1 VNSRAVL
8 YSTFFPTATISLA
21 TISYPA
27 CAVTPVRKSPAPLI
41 CITSL
46 TCLCDVQGAGYIEFA
61 STEDADKAMALD
73 GKELLGRNIRLD
85 WTN

>member
-1 VNSRAVL
+1 VL
-8 YSTFFPTATISLA
+8 PRTCALVFRT
-21 TISYPA
+21 SY
-27 CAVTPVRKSPAPLI
+27 APE
-41 CITSL
+41 L
-46 TCLCDVQGAGYIEFA
+46 TCVCILQGAGYIEFA

>member
-1 VNSRAVL
+1 M
-8 YSTFFPTATISLA
+8 FMLA
-21 TISYPA
+21 TTVYSPRVLSRTCVPFFCTSY
-27 CAVTPVRKSPAPLI
+27 APE
-41 CITSL
+41 L
-46 TCLCDVQGAGYIEFA
+46 TCFCGVQGAGYIEFA